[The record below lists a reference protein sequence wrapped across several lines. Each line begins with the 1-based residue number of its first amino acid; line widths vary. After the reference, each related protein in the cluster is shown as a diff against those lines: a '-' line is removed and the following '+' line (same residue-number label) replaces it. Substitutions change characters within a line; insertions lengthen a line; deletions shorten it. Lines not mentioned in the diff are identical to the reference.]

1 LDTTLFDLLFHP
13 LSLAAGQEQS
23 SLPGLFISQS
33 PRKASRNRNGDI
45 LLILLGLDGNSPLPA
60 PAQESLLLQT
70 AEVYY
75 RSQHS
80 VTSGL
85 REAADSVNE
94 FLLNRN
100 LKTAREG
107 LQAAGRL
114 TFLVIHKD
122 QILIAQAGPAACFV
136 ISGSRVELIS
146 DASLGRG
153 LGLSKT
159 ATLRFYQPAFN
170 PGDLLLVSPN
180 PPAAWTP
187 AVLSNL
193 NQLGG
198 EAIRRRLTGQ
208 SGPDLQAVILQVQTG
223 SSEVRPLR
231 GQPPQKTDAV
241 VASAPEPSITAPD
254 LQVAPVV
261 SFRQASPESTEL
273 YPPAVSQADDFSM
286 DGLELPPEE
295 SIPSST
301 RRTSPPVEQ
310 ETTSVAATDAPRT
323 TRERRKAAPPSLN
336 PATRRRLSG
345 IWKGYNAFRSRIG
358 QALKTFTLRMLPN
371 NGNQRGL
378 STASML
384 FIALIIPLAV
394 VALAMTVYFRSGRGE
409 QHATYLVQAEKFIQQ
424 ASEQSDAALQRASW
438 EQALYWVKQAENYG
452 RSDQSVADRDKVQGE
467 LDLLDGISRLNLQPA
482 LAGGFGSPVNI
493 TRIVTS
499 NTDLYLLDSSQ
510 GRIMRLFLTGQGY
523 DVDPKFDCSPGE
535 KGSVIIRP
543 LIDLVA
549 VPLTNSH
556 KATVMG
562 IDDTGNLLLCGPN
575 ITASN
580 QTTLQPPDNGWGQ
593 IVAIA
598 YSQNVLYVLDVK
610 NNAVWRYD
618 GTDLI
623 FPDKPRLFFD
633 REVPVMADAIDLTIY
648 QDDLYLLH
656 HSGQMSRCTYS
667 NFDFSP
673 TRCTDPAP
681 YEDARPG
688 RERNPTTFNDA
699 QFMHLQVT
707 QPPEASLYILDSK
720 KGPAIYQFSLQ
731 LYLAKVLRPAVNAD
745 FTLPNQT
752 VTAFAVTPG
761 RLAVLA
767 FGNQIYYASLP

>member
-1 LDTTLFDLLFHP
+1 MFDLLFHP

-70 AEVYY
+70 AQVYY

-85 REAADSVNE
+85 REAADSIND

-122 QILIAQAGPAACFV
+122 QILIAQAGPANCFI
-136 ISGSRVELIS
+136 ISGTRVEVIS

-153 LGLSKT
+153 LGLNRT
-159 ATLRFYQPAFN
+159 TTLRFYQPPFD
-170 PGDLLLVSPN
+170 PGDLLLVSPY

-187 AVLSNL
+187 ALLSNL

-198 EAIRRRLTGQ
+198 EAIRRRLTTQ
-208 SGPDLQAVILQVQTG
+208 SGPDLQAVILQVQPG
-223 SSEVRPLR
+223 SGEVRPLR
-231 GQPPQKTDAV
+231 GQPPQKIDTTV
-241 VASAPEPSITAPD
+241 TSAPETSVEASDFPLEPVAND
-254 LQVAPVV
+254 LK
-261 SFRQASPESTEL
+261 ASPDSNES
-273 YPPAVSQADDFSM
+273 YQPNVSQENEFSM

-295 SIPSST
+295 SIPSINRQAEAPVVHQTPSET
-301 RRTSPPVEQ
+301 AVDSPR
-310 ETTSVAATDAPRT
+310 S
-323 TRERRKAAPPSLN
+323 TRERRNAPRASLN
-336 PATRRRLSG
+336 PAARRQLSG

-358 QALKTFTLRMLPN
+358 QAIKTISLRVLPG
-371 NGNQRGL
+371 NGEQHGL

-384 FIALIIPLAV
+384 FIALIIPLVV
-394 VALAMTVYFRSGRGE
+394 VALAMTIYFRSGRGE

-438 EQALYWVKQAENYG
+438 EQALYWIKQAENYG
-452 RSDQSVADRDKVQGE
+452 RSDQSIADREKVQGA
-467 LDLLDGISRLNLQPA
+467 LDSLDGISRLNLQPA
-482 LAGGFGSPVNI
+482 LSGGFGSPVNI

-499 NTDLYLLDSSQ
+499 STDLYLLDSSQ
-510 GRIMRLFLTGQGY
+510 GRILRLFLTGQGY
-523 DVDPKFDCSPGE
+523 EVDPKFDCSPGE

-562 IDDTGNLLLCGPN
+562 VDDTGNLLLCGPN

-580 QTTLQPPDNGWGQ
+580 QTTLKPPDNGWGQ
-593 IVAIA
+593 IVSIA
-598 YSQNVLYVLDVK
+598 YSQNVLYILDVK

-623 FPDKPRLFFD
+623 FPDMPRLFFD

-656 HSGQMSRCTYS
+656 QSGQMSRCTYS

-681 YEDARPG
+681 YEDARAG
-688 RERNPTTFNDA
+688 RERNPTAFSDA
-699 QFMHLQVT
+699 QFMHLQIT
-707 QPPEASLYILDSK
+707 QPPEASLYILDGK

-731 LYLAKVLRPAVNAD
+731 LYLAKVLRPAVSAD
-745 FTLPNQT
+745 FALPNQA

-767 FGNQIYYASLP
+767 FGNQLYYASLP

>member
-60 PAQESLLLQT
+60 PAQESLLLHT

-94 FLLNRN
+94 FLLDRN

-122 QILIAQAGPAACFV
+122 QILLAQAGPASSFM
-136 ISGSRVELIS
+136 ISGPRVEEMS

-153 LGLSKT
+153 LGLSRST
-159 ATLRFYQPAFN
+159 TLRFYQPAFG
-170 PGDLLLVSPN
+170 PGDLLLVSPY

-198 EAIRRRLTGQ
+198 EAIRRRLAGQ
-208 SGPDLQAVILQVQTG
+208 SGPDLQAVILQVQPG
-223 SSEVRPLR
+223 SGEVRPLR
-231 GQPPQKTDAV
+231 GQPPQKI
-241 VASAPEPSITAPD
+241 E
-254 LQVAPVV
+254 APVV
-261 SFRQASPESTEL
+261 STTGSTVAAAETLIEPASNTPLPIEYSSGSPSTNVPNE
-273 YPPAVSQADDFSM
+273 DEFSM

-295 SIPSST
+295 SI
-301 RRTSPPVEQ
+301 TSVNRQPAVPVVQ
-310 ETTSVAATDAPRT
+310 ETPSAAAADSSRSA
-323 TRERRKAAPPSLN
+323 RERRKAASVSLN

-345 IWKGYNAFRSRIG
+345 MWKGYSAFKSRIG
-358 QALKTFTLRMLPN
+358 QAFKNFTVRMLPG
-371 NGNQRGL
+371 NGDQHGL

-384 FIALIIPLAV
+384 FIALVIPLAV

-438 EQALYWVKQAENYG
+438 EQALYWIKQAENYG
-452 RSDQSVADRDKVQGE
+452 RSDQSVADRDKVQAE
-467 LDLLDGISRLNLQPA
+467 LDALDGTSRLNLQPA

-499 NTDLYLLDSSQ
+499 STDLYLLDSSQ
-510 GRIMRLFLTGQGY
+510 GRILRLFLTGQGY
-523 DVDPKFDCSPGE
+523 EVDPKFDCSPGE

-580 QTTLQPPDNGWGQ
+580 QTTLAPPDNGWGQ
-593 IVAIA
+593 IVSIA

-623 FPDKPRLFFD
+623 FPDMPRLFFD

-656 HSGQMSRCTYS
+656 QSGQMSRCTYS

-681 YEDARPG
+681 YEDGRAG
-688 RERNPTTFNDA
+688 REQNPTSFGDA
-699 QFMHLQVT
+699 QFMHMQVT
-707 QPPEASLYILDSK
+707 QPPEASLYILDGK

-745 FTLPNQT
+745 FSLPNQA

-767 FGNQIYYASLP
+767 FGNQLYYASLP